1 MLPRDRGRMAMTTGS
16 RAIGRDVDLGPFQ
29 AWALVYATAI
39 MLEMLERW
47 RDVPAA
53 TLMLVWLGL
62 LVWRTNVAS
71 FALYVLFATL
81 YFVFFKFPEAA
92 NHVNLTIF
100 SNIAI
105 LIAIALRWRDGE
117 ARVFAA
123 LQPALRLLII
133 GTFTVAGFHK
143 LNADFVNPAVS
154 CAGRFGYAVYRALM
168 TDPLGTGVPSG
179 VALAGILIGAV
190 LVYRRGSRRIH
201 MPPVDW
207 RGVAAP
213 VVTILA
219 MGTAVLALVGTEAIT
234 GPVEAVVIFVAIMVL
249 SWQLVEG
256 PLLLIPR
263 FQWVAITFSLGVHAT
278 IAMAQVVDFQSIA
291 IALLLTFVPPQIWE
305 AWRRGAR
312 IGTGALGINRAA
324 AYLAINLFAGI
335 LMLVNYQVV
344 EFMDPAYVVGGVIYN
359 FSLVVL
365 FWPILV
371 DLFSGQRKWR
381 WTGVPV
387 LGAEAPK
394 LTYLLPVALVLFGL
408 TSHLG
413 LRTAGNFSMFSN
425 LRTEGDVSNHLLF
438 GSNPIKIWGY
448 QEDLVEIVEA
458 DPRDR
463 NAGFDFKV
471 ALDPGYRLPVVEFR
485 KILHHLHETGRVV
498 PMTIRYQ
505 GETIVS
511 ADIAREP
518 GWVVPERDWEMRLL
532 DFRVIQPDGPPNEC
546 RW

>member
-1 MLPRDRGRMAMTTGS
+1 MTADS
-16 RAIGRDVDLGPFQ
+16 RAIGRDVNLSPFR
-29 AWALVYATAI
+29 AYALLYATAI

-53 TLMLVWLGL
+53 TFLLVWLGV
-62 LVWRTNVAS
+62 LVWRPSVAS
-71 FALYVLFATL
+71 FFLYVLVSTL

-100 SNIAI
+100 ANLSI
-105 LIAIALRWRDGE
+105 LATIALRWRRSE
-117 ARVFAA
+117 AEVFAA
-123 LQPALRLLII
+123 MLPPLRLLII

-143 LNADFVNPAVS
+143 LNADFINPAVS

-179 VALAGILIGAV
+179 VALVGILLGAV
-190 LVYRRGSRRIH
+190 LVYRRGARRIH
-201 MPPVDW
+201 MPAIDW

-291 IALLLTFVPPQIWE
+291 IALLMAFVPPQVWD

-312 IGTGALGINRAA
+312 LGLGGGIAINRAA
-324 AYLAINLFAGI
+324 AYLAINLLAGL
-335 LMLVNYQVV
+335 LMFVNYEIV
-344 EFMDPAYVVGGVIYN
+344 EFMDPAYVVGGVIFN
-359 FSLVVL
+359 FSLIVL
-365 FWPILV
+365 FWPILT
-371 DLFSGQRKWR
+371 DLFSGARTWR
-381 WTGVPV
+381 WTGVRV
-387 LGAEAPK
+387 LEGDAVKIA
-394 LTYLLPVALVLFGL
+394 YLLPVALVLFGM

-448 QEDLVEIVEA
+448 QEDLVEIVDA
-458 DPRDR
+458 SPRDR
-463 NAGFDFKV
+463 NAGFEFKV

-511 ADIAREP
+511 EDIANEP
-518 GWVVPERDWEMRLL
+518 GWIVRERDWEMRLL
-532 DFRVIQPDGPPNEC
+532 DFRVIQADGPPNEC

>member
-1 MLPRDRGRMAMTTGS
+1 MTRDSLATG
-16 RAIGRDVDLGPFQ
+16 RAIGRDVNLSAFR
-29 AWALVYATAI
+29 AYALLYATAI

-53 TLMLVWLGL
+53 IVMLVWLGV
-62 LVWRTNVAS
+62 LVWRPGVFS
-71 FALYVLFATL
+71 FFLYVLFATL
-81 YFVFFKFPEAA
+81 YFVFVKFPEAA

-100 SNIAI
+100 SNLAI
-105 LIAIALRWRDGE
+105 LITIALRWRQGE
-117 ARVFAA
+117 EGVFAA
-123 LQPALRLLII
+123 MLPSLRLLII

-143 LNADFVNPAVS
+143 LNTDFVTPAVS

-179 VALAGILIGAV
+179 VALAGILIGAA
-190 LVYRRGSRRIH
+190 LVYRRGARRFH
-201 MPPVDW
+201 MPEIDW

-219 MGTAVLALVGTEAIT
+219 MGTAVLALVGTDAIT

-291 IALLLTFVPPQIWE
+291 IALLMAFVPPQVWE

-312 IGTGALGINRAA
+312 LELGWGIGINRAA
-324 AYLAINLFAGI
+324 AYLVINLFAGL
-335 LMLVNYQVV
+335 LMFVNYQVV
-344 EFMDPAYVVGGVIYN
+344 TFMDPAYVVGGVIFN

-365 FWPILV
+365 FWPILT
-371 DLFSGQRKWR
+371 DLFSGARSWR
-381 WTGVPV
+381 WTGVRV
-387 LGAEAPK
+387 LEGGAPR
-394 LTYLLPVALVLFGL
+394 LTLLLPVLLVLFGL

-438 GSNPIKIWGY
+438 GSNPIKLWGY
-448 QEDLVEIVEA
+448 QEDLVEIVDA
-458 DPRDR
+458 APRDR
-463 NAGFDFKV
+463 NAGFEFKV

-485 KILHHLHETGRVV
+485 KVLYHLRETGRVV

-511 ADIAREP
+511 ADIANEP
-518 GWVVPERDWEMRLL
+518 GWVVRERDWEMRLL
-532 DFRVIQPDGPPNEC
+532 DFRVIQPDGAPNEC